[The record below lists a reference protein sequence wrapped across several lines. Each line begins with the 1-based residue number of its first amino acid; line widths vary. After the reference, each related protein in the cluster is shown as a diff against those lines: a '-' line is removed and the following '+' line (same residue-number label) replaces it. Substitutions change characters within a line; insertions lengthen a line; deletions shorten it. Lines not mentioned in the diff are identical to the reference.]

1 MRIGFDAKRYF
12 NNITGLGNYSRW
24 LIDNLNNQIPQS
36 IFLFHS
42 GKSFDQKKDFN
53 IITPKY
59 SLLKAIWRSWLV
71 TKNLK
76 KEKIDI
82 YHGLSNEIPF
92 GIHKTGIKSV
102 VTIHD
107 LINKRYPENYQL
119 IDRWIYDLKLRYA
132 QKYADVIITV
142 SEQTK
147 KDIVKYY
154 NTNETKIKVIPIG
167 IAQRQIKPVESPS
180 PYILCVSSFT
190 KRKNL
195 KALVQAFKSIEDKD
209 IKLKIVGSYGETANE
224 IQSLAKKDPRIELH
238 FNISNEELNDLYT
251 KCQFCVYPSLFEGF
265 GIPILEAFS
274 YGKAI
279 ATSNISSMP
288 EVGKDAALYFNPN
301 DPNHIR
307 EAIIQLMDNDTRN
320 EHVKKIPTTLK
331 SFDNHVLINAYKSVY
346 SKLMTTI

>member
-42 GKSFDQKKDFN
+42 DKSFYQKKDFN
-53 IITPKY
+53 VITPRY

-76 KEKIDI
+76 KDKIDI

-251 KCQFCVYPSLFEGF
+251 KCQFCVYPSVFEGF

-307 EAIIQLMDNDTRN
+307 EAIIHLMDNDTRY
-320 EHVKKIPTTLK
+320 EYVKKIPTTLK

>member
-42 GKSFDQKKDFN
+42 DKSFYQKKDFN
-53 IITPKY
+53 VITPRY

-76 KEKIDI
+76 KDKIDI

-195 KALVQAFKSIEDKD
+195 KALVQAFKSIEDKN

-251 KCQFCVYPSLFEGF
+251 KCQFCVYPSVFEGF

-307 EAIIQLMDNDTRN
+307 EAIIQLMDNDTRY
-320 EHVKKIPTTLK
+320 EYVKKIPTTLK

>member
-42 GKSFDQKKDFN
+42 DKSFDQEKDFN
-53 IITPKY
+53 VITPRY

-147 KDIVKYY
+147 KDIIKYY

-167 IAQRQIKPVESPS
+167 IAQRQNKPVEPPS

-209 IKLKIVGSYGETANE
+209 ITLKIVGSYGETANE
-224 IQSLAKKDPRIELH
+224 IQRLTKEDSRIELH

-288 EVGKDAALYFNPN
+288 EVGKDAALYFNPS

-307 EAIIQLMDNDTRN
+307 EAIIQLMDIDIRN
-320 EHVKKIPTTLK
+320 KCVRKIPKTLK
-331 SFDNHVLINAYKSVY
+331 LFDNHVLINDYKLLY
-346 SKLMTTI
+346 SQLMTTI

>member
-42 GKSFDQKKDFN
+42 DKSFYQKKDFN
-53 IITPKY
+53 VITPRY

-76 KEKIDI
+76 KDKIDI

-307 EAIIQLMDNDTRN
+307 EAIIQLMDNDTRY
-320 EHVKKIPTTLK
+320 EYVKKIPTTLK

>member
-42 GKSFDQKKDFN
+42 DKSFYQKKDFN
-53 IITPKY
+53 VITPRY

-76 KEKIDI
+76 KDKIDI

>member
-265 GIPILEAFS
+265 GIPVLEAFS

-307 EAIIQLMDNDTRN
+307 EAIIQLMDNDTRY
-320 EHVKKIPTTLK
+320 EYVKKIPTTLK

>member
-42 GKSFDQKKDFN
+42 DKSFYQKKDFN
-53 IITPKY
+53 VITPRY

-307 EAIIQLMDNDTRN
+307 EAIIQLMDNDTRY
-320 EHVKKIPTTLK
+320 EYVKKIPTTLK

>member
-42 GKSFDQKKDFN
+42 DKSFYQKKDFN
-53 IITPKY
+53 VITPRY

-76 KEKIDI
+76 KDKIDI

-107 LINKRYPENYQL
+107 LINTRYPENYQL

>member
-24 LIDNLNNQIPQS
+24 LIDNLNYQIPQS

-42 GKSFDQKKDFN
+42 DKSFDQKKDFN
-53 IITPKY
+53 VITPKY

-71 TKNLK
+71 IKKLK

-92 GIHKTGIKSV
+92 GIHRTGIKSV

-107 LINKRYPENYQL
+107 LINKRYPENYKL

-132 QKYADVIITV
+132 QKHADLIITV

-147 KDIVKYY
+147 RDIIRYY
-154 NTNETKIKVIPIG
+154 NTDQSKIKVIPIG
-167 IAQRQIKPVESPS
+167 IAQRQTKLVESSS

-195 KALVQAFKSIEDKD
+195 KALVQAFKSIEDKS
-209 IKLKIVGSYGETANE
+209 INLKIVGSYGETANE
-224 IQSLAKKDPRIELH
+224 IQILAKKDPRIELL
-238 FNISNEELNDLYT
+238 FNISNEKLDDLYT

-279 ATSNISSMP
+279 VTSNVSSMP
-288 EVGKDAALYFNPN
+288 EVGKDAALYF
-301 DPNHIR
+301 DPEDPKSIC
-307 EAIIQLMDNDTRN
+307 EAITSLMNENKRN
-320 EHVKKIPTTLK
+320 EYVKRIPNTLK
-331 SFDNHVLINAYKSVY
+331 YFDNKMLINAYKLTY
-346 SKLMTTI
+346 EELMTTI

>member
-24 LIDNLNNQIPQS
+24 LIDNLNNQISQS

-42 GKSFDQKKDFN
+42 DKSFDRKKDFN

-147 KDIVKYY
+147 KDIIKYY
-154 NTNETKIKVIPIG
+154 NTNEAKIKVIPIG
-167 IAQRQIKPVESPS
+167 IAQRKIKPVESPS

-209 IKLKIVGSYGETANE
+209 IKLKIVGSYGEAANE

-307 EAIIQLMDNDTRN
+307 EAIFQLMDNDTRN
-320 EHVKKIPTTLK
+320 EYVKKIPTTLK

>member
-24 LIDNLNNQIPQS
+24 LIDNLNYQIPQS
-36 IFLFHS
+36 VFLFHS
-42 GKSFDQKKDFN
+42 DKSFDQKKEFN
-53 IITPKY
+53 VITPKY
-59 SLLKAIWRSWLV
+59 SLLKAIWRSWLI
-71 TKNLK
+71 TRKLK

-92 GIHKTGIKSV
+92 GIHRTGIKSV

-107 LINKRYPENYQL
+107 LINKRYPENYKL

-132 QKYADVIITV
+132 QKHADLIITV

-147 KDIVKYY
+147 RDIIRYY
-154 NTNETKIKVIPIG
+154 NTDQSKIKVIPIG
-167 IAQRQIKPVESPS
+167 IAQRQTKLVESSS

-195 KALVQAFKSIEDKD
+195 KALVQAFKSIEDKS
-209 IKLKIVGSYGETANE
+209 INLKIVGSYGETANE
-224 IQSLAKKDPRIELH
+224 IQVLAKKDPRIELL
-238 FNISNEELNDLYT
+238 FNISNEKLDDLYT

-279 ATSNISSMP
+279 VTSNVSSMP
-288 EVGKDAALYFNPN
+288 EVGKDAALYF
-301 DPNHIR
+301 DPEDCKSIC
-307 EAIIQLMDNDTRN
+307 EAITSLMNENKRN
-320 EHVKKIPTTLK
+320 EYVKRIPNTLK
-331 SFDNHVLINAYKSVY
+331 YFDNKVLINAYKLTY
-346 SKLMTTI
+346 KELMTTI

>member
-307 EAIIQLMDNDTRN
+307 EAIIQLMDNDTRY
-320 EHVKKIPTTLK
+320 EYVKKIPTTLK

>member
-42 GKSFDQKKDFN
+42 DKSFYQKKDFN
-53 IITPKY
+53 VITPRY

-76 KEKIDI
+76 KDKIDI

-251 KCQFCVYPSLFEGF
+251 KCQFCVYPSVFEGF

-307 EAIIQLMDNDTRN
+307 EAIIQLMDNDTRY
-320 EHVKKIPTTLK
+320 EYVKKIPTTLK

>member
-1 MRIGFDAKRYF
+1 M
-12 NNITGLGNYSRW
+12 
-24 LIDNLNNQIPQS
+24 IDNLNNQIPQS

-42 GKSFDQKKDFN
+42 DKSFYQKKDFN
-53 IITPKY
+53 VITPRY

-76 KEKIDI
+76 KDKIDI

-251 KCQFCVYPSLFEGF
+251 KCQFCVYPSVFEGF

-307 EAIIQLMDNDTRN
+307 EAIIQLMDNDTRY
-320 EHVKKIPTTLK
+320 EYVKKIPTTLK

>member
-42 GKSFDQKKDFN
+42 DKSFDQKKDSN
-53 IITPKY
+53 VITPRY

>member
-42 GKSFDQKKDFN
+42 DKSFYQKKDFN
-53 IITPKY
+53 VITPRY

-76 KEKIDI
+76 KDKIDI

-167 IAQRQIKPVESPS
+167 IAQRQIKPIESPS

-307 EAIIQLMDNDTRN
+307 EAIIQLMDNDTRY
-320 EHVKKIPTTLK
+320 EYVKKIPTTLK